1 MKLIIAE
8 KPSLARN
15 IIAGI
20 DGKMD
25 KRDGFYIGD
34 EYIVTW
40 TFGHLFSLADV
51 EAYSPSED
59 GRWTL
64 ANLPCFP
71 KEFRFELKRG
81 DDKKVDRGVEKQFKT
96 IKTLCNRTDVVP

>member
-20 DGKMD
+20 DGKMQ
-25 KRDGFYIGD
+25 KNDGFFAGE
-34 EYIVTW
+34 EYLVTW
-40 TFGHLFSLADV
+40 TFGHLFSLVDV
-51 EAYSPSED
+51 ESYTED
-59 GRWTL
+59 KGGRWTL

-71 KEFRFELKRG
+71 EKFRFELKRG
-81 DDKKVDRGVEKQFKT
+81 NDKKVDR
-96 IKTLCNRTDVVP
+96 